1 VTHWILERLAEFE
14 NDAAII
20 WRDQQ
25 FSYGQLCA
33 RVGELREELKAL
45 GVQPGESVGI
55 YGDYSPNTCM
65 LLLAM
70 IANGNI
76 VVPLTSSMANHKES
90 FLDIAMAGA
99 VFDFANDDTW
109 RFHRRAVAGEHPL
122 LESLKAQQEPGL
134 IVFSSGSTGEYK
146 CSLHNFNKLLTKF
159 QRRRHKLRALTFLL
173 LDHLGGLNTLF
184 YILSNGGTAI
194 SINDRSPRAVCEA
207 IERYRVQLLPATP
220 TFLNMLLISEVHKH
234 YDLSSLEMI
243 TYGTEPMPATT
254 LEALNKI
261 FPGATLKQ
269 TYGLSEIG
277 VLRTRSRDSHS
288 LWVKV
293 GGEGIETK
301 VVDGTLRLR
310 SQSAMLGY
318 LNAPSPFDE
327 EGWYNTQDEVEFDG
341 EYIRFRGRKS
351 EVINIAGLKVF
362 PAEVENVLLQMGNVR
377 DVVVWGKSSPVVGNV
392 VAATVALLEPE
403 DSETFELRMREF
415 CREKLPQHQVPV
427 IVKIEKGELHGDRF
441 KKARNMDSCS
451 ANREESSYQYAT
463 RLQD

>member
-1 VTHWILERLAEFE
+1 
-14 NDAAII
+14 
-20 WRDQQ
+20 
-25 FSYGQLCA
+25 
-33 RVGELREELKAL
+33 
-45 GVQPGESVGI
+45 
-55 YGDYSPNTCM
+55 
-65 LLLAM
+65 
-70 IANGNI
+70 
-76 VVPLTSSMANHKES
+76 
-90 FLDIAMAGA
+90 
-99 VFDFANDDTW
+99 
-109 RFHRRAVAGEHPL
+109 
-122 LESLKAQQEPGL
+122 
-134 IVFSSGSTGEYK
+134 
-146 CSLHNFNKLLTKF
+146 
-159 QRRRHKLRALTFLL
+159 
-173 LDHLGGLNTLF
+173 
-184 YILSNGGTAI
+184 
-194 SINDRSPRAVCEA
+194 
-207 IERYRVQLLPATP
+207 
-220 TFLNMLLISEVHKH
+220 
-234 YDLSSLEMI
+234 
-243 TYGTEPMPATT
+243 MPATT